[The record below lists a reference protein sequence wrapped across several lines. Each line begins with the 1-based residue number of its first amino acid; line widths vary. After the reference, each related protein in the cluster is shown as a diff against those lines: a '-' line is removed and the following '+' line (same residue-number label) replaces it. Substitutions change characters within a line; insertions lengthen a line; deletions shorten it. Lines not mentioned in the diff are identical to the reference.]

1 MKIYKMKSDVR
12 TKVYNE
18 YILTDDQDLMVA
30 AILDSDLWE
39 RIVEVIAQ
47 AFKDI
52 AEEEDMSIEEVVE
65 DIIFNS

>member
-1 MKIYKMKSDVR
+1 MKSDVR

-30 AILDSDLWE
+30 AILDSDIWE

-47 AFKDI
+47 TFKDI